1 MKRNEMNRLN
11 PISEAIKRDEIDTL
25 VDVLL
30 AAMNIDISAED
41 KAVFKNIITELP
53 ENATLTTL
61 ANIINSLN
69 AKQLGLS
76 NTTYNA
82 IQPLL
87 VALSEKG
94 KHIKDDYGHY
104 FSTSN

>member
-1 MKRNEMNRLN
+1 MNRLN
-11 PISEAIKRDEIDTL
+11 PISKSINRDEIDTL

-30 AAMNIDISAED
+30 AGMDIDISAED
-41 KAVFKNIITELP
+41 KAAFKNIINELP
-53 ENATLTTL
+53 ENPTLSTL
-61 ANIINSLN
+61 ANTIQSLN
-69 AKQLGLS
+69 ANQLGLS
-76 NTTYNA
+76 DTTYDT

-87 VALSEKG
+87 VALSRKG